1 LSATAPDGSVAT
13 MELSPSLHELGRYE
27 APFTTASA
35 GEYLL
40 QFETRLQ
47 DSVHASQAVVIA
59 RGAGP
64 ESANTAPNPAL
75 MQDIAR
81 ITAGRSLSL
90 KELASAL
97 RSASALAD
105 AVPLSPSVP
114 MEETR
119 IPLLPPYVLYLLL
132 FASCMLAWWLRRSL
146 SLK

>member
-1 LSATAPDGSVAT
+1 
-13 MELSPSLHELGRYE
+13 
-27 APFTTASA
+27 
-35 GEYLL
+35 
-40 QFETRLQ
+40 
-47 DSVHASQAVVIA
+47 
-59 RGAGP
+59 
-64 ESANTAPNPAL
+64 

-97 RSASALAD
+97 RSASALTD
-105 AVPLSPSVP
+105 AIPLSPSVP